1 MNPIYEPEIE
11 AAAAEAWQVYQDQ
24 LVRNIVAYAAEH
36 TEEFQRRLKGAGLVA
51 EDIRSVA
58 ALADVPVLSK
68 DDLPELQEAS
78 PPFGGLLACDV
89 KTLKRVF
96 LSPGPILDPEG
107 EGPDFWGW
115 APALWAAGFRQGETV
130 YNTFSYHLT
139 PAGAMMEEGLRAI
152 GCTVVPGGVGNT
164 DAQVDLLARSGST
177 GYCGTPD
184 FIWTLLDRAR
194 EKSIDVCLER
204 GFVSGGPLSASLRED
219 LLREFGVSVRE
230 GYGTADVGAIAFE
243 CEASRGWHITPG
255 RVVEVLEP
263 TGEVVVSIQN
273 EVYPLVRFGTGDRSA
288 LDTTP
293 CACGRTT
300 PRLLGFQGRV
310 GEGVK
315 VRGMFVHPRSIAR
328 ALASALGEVPRYEAI
343 VRRVDRRDAMVIR
356 VEAPV
361 EVEVEVE
368 ALAQSFRD
376 ELKLRVDVELVPPG
390 TLSGDAAPIR
400 DERSW

>member
-1 MNPIYEPEIE
+1 MNPIYQPEIE
-11 AAAAEAWQVYQDQ
+11 AAPAEAWQVYQDQ

-36 TEEFQRRLKGAGLVA
+36 TEEFPRRLENAGLVA
-51 EDIRSVA
+51 GDIRSVA

-78 PPFGGLLACDV
+78 PPFGGLLARDV

-107 EGPDFWGW
+107 EGPDFWGFS
-115 APALWAAGFRQGETV
+115 PALWATGFRQGDTV

-139 PAGAMMEEGLRAI
+139 PAGAMMEEGLRAL

-164 DAQVDLLARSGST
+164 NAQVDLLARSGST

-194 EKSIDVCLER
+194 EKSIDICLER

-219 LLREFGVSVRE
+219 LLREFGVSIRE

-255 RVVEVLEP
+255 RVVEVLKN
-263 TGEVVVSIQN
+263 TGEVVVSTQN

-293 CACGRTT
+293 CSCGRTT

-328 ALASALGEVPRYEAI
+328 ALAVALGEVPRFEAV
-343 VRRVDRRDAMVIR
+343 VRRVNRRDAIAIR
-356 VEAPV
+356 VEA
-361 EVEVEVE
+361 EVDVEVE
-368 ALAQSFRD
+368 ALAQSFRN

-390 TLSGDAAPIR
+390 TLASDAVPIR
-400 DERSW
+400 DERSWE

>member
-11 AAAAEAWQVYQDQ
+11 AASTEAWQVYQDQ

-36 TEEFQRRLKGAGLVA
+36 TEEFPRRLKRAGLA
-51 EDIRSVA
+51 AGDIRSVS

-96 LSPGPILDPEG
+96 LSPGPILDPAG

-115 APALWAAGFRQGETV
+115 APALWAAGFREDDTV

-177 GYCGTPD
+177 GYCGTAD
-184 FIWTLLDRAR
+184 FIWTLLERAR
-194 EKSIDVCLER
+194 EKSIDVRLER
-204 GFVSGGPLSASLRED
+204 GFVSGGPLSASLRDE
-219 LLREFGVSVRE
+219 LLREFGVTIRE

-243 CEASRGWHITPG
+243 CEASNGWHITPG

-263 TGEVVVSIQN
+263 TGEVVVTTQN

-288 LDTTP
+288 LDTSP

-328 ALASALGEVPRYEAI
+328 ALTSALGEVPRYEAI
-343 VRRVDRRDAMVIR
+343 VRRVERRDAMVIR
-356 VEAPV
+356 VEADVDVKV
-361 EVEVEVE
+361 EVLV
-368 ALAQSFRD
+368 QSFRN
-376 ELKLRVDVELVPPG
+376 ELKLRVEVEIVPPG
-390 TLSGDAAPIR
+390 SLAAADEGPIR
-400 DERSW
+400 DERSWE